1 MQSLNGSYQPSN
13 TAGAF
18 ELDFCSIAILSE
30 NIVEIVINE
39 GVEVSGAMVEQCFE
53 LLRATLRAP
62 FCLLVDECNSHS
74 YDFQA
79 QTALG
84 AIEDL
89 LAVALV
95 CDRAPMEM
103 AACSLMRLPRPTHWP
118 MAVFSNRDD
127 AMALLKALQGDDEI
141 PTGTVEKFP
150 RVLGIG

>member
-1 MQSLNGSYQPSN
+1 MQPLTRSLPPVNAPG
-13 TAGAF
+13 TF

-30 NIVEIVINE
+30 NTAEIVINE
-39 GVEVSGAMVEQCFE
+39 GVEVSGAMVEQCFQ
-53 LLRATLRAP
+53 LLRALLRAP
-62 FCLLVDECNSHS
+62 FCLLVNECNSHS
-74 YDFQA
+74 YDFPA

-84 AIEDL
+84 AIDDI

-95 CDRAPMEM
+95 CDKPPMEV
-103 AACSLMRLPRPTHWP
+103 AACCLMRLPRPTHWP